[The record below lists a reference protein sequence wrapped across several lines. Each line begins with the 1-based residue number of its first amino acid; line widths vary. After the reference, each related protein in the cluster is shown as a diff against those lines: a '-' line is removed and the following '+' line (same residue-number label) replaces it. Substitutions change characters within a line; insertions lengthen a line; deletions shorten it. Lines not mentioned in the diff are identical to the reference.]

1 MRDLGLLGE
10 STFVKWCAEVGIIPN
25 GSQIDKT
32 GWDFFVE
39 FPFSSSLTPKEIHSS
54 AVEFKVQVK
63 ATDKNERK
71 LSITLSN
78 LRRLITAQMPA
89 FFIFLEFDGANSAQR
104 AFVVHVDNS
113 LITRTLKRL
122 HEIEQ
127 SDKENR
133 LNKRTMTI
141 HYDDSNLL
149 TELSGE
155 CLKSQF
161 LSHTGSNLA
170 EYISNKKSHLET
182 TGFEDG
188 SAQITFTTEGEDNL
202 EALIDLSIGLEEE
215 VEVLSC
221 EGADTRF
228 GIKSNQSLFNADGG
242 KISMPNLKPT
252 AKGKIRFSEDKLSA
266 GLSFQA
272 NLYISPFNDFVPDNS
287 KKYRVESDFFDL
299 KFNPYTGY
307 TNFSFSFDEGVRLE
321 VIKFRDTLKLLKLLS
336 SPGKRIFTKL
346 IFDGFPNGEF
356 NGGGYKEQLFNF
368 SDELKTLNN
377 AVKIITEF
385 EVTDLID
392 ISFDEIST
400 YETQICL
407 MGDVMSSPANSF
419 KFEFD
424 VSCDDYQQDKQTAA
438 TFLLATPIGSHIF
451 GAIMVITGNVE
462 KLEEN
467 RYRLVPEDLILE
479 QKIVSEKEGSISNE
493 DLTYAFECIEKK
505 YSSKYSVVP
514 MFDRKPLTV
523 NGQSPN
529 LDMPKEKEQKTT

>member
-39 FPFSSSLTPKEIHSS
+39 FPFSSSLTPKEIHNS

-63 ATDKNERK
+63 ATDKSERK

-215 VEVLSC
+215 VEILSC

-228 GIKSNQSLFNADGG
+228 GVKSNQSLFNADGG
-242 KISMPNLKPT
+242 KISMPDLKPT
-252 AKGKIRFSEDKLSA
+252 AKGKIRFSNDKLSA

-272 NLYISPFNDFVPDNS
+272 NLYISPFNNFVPDNS
-287 KKYRVESDFFDL
+287 KKYRVVSDFFDL
-299 KFNPYTGY
+299 KFNPYNGY
-307 TNFSFSFDEGVRLE
+307 TNFSFSFAEKTRLE

-336 SPGKRIFTKL
+336 TPGKTIFTKL
-346 IFDGFPNGEF
+346 AFDGFPNTEF
-356 NGGGYKEQLFNF
+356 SGDGCKEQLFDF
-368 SDELKTLNN
+368 ADELKTLNN

-385 EVTDLID
+385 EVTDVVD

-400 YETQICL
+400 YDPQIRL
-407 MGDVMSSPANSF
+407 MSDVMHSSANSF

-424 VSCDDYQQDKQTAA
+424 VSCVDYEQDKKTAA
-438 TFLLATPIGSHIF
+438 IFLLTTPVGSHIF
-451 GAIMVITGNVE
+451 GTILVITGGLE
-462 KLEEN
+462 KLQNN
-467 RYRLVPEDLILE
+467 RYRLVPENLIIE
-479 QKIVSEKEGSISNE
+479 QKIVSEKGEAIFNE
-493 DLTYAFECIEKK
+493 DLNSAFDRIEKK
-505 YSSKYSVVP
+505 YSNKFSVVSI
-514 MFDRKPLTV
+514 R
-523 NGQSPN
+523 
-529 LDMPKEKEQKTT
+529 